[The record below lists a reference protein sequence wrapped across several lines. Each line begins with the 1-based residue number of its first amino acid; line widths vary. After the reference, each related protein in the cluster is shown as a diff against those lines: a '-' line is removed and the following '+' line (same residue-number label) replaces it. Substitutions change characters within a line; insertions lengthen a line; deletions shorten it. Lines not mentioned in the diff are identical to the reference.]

1 MTDLHD
7 ETGTAVVIV
16 GGVILGA
23 VTAWELAYARVPCI
37 LLESM
42 RFGQESTGKSA
53 AIVRMHYSNPQVV
66 RMALRSRQAFN
77 DIPELLGVDPVYNRT
92 GWIFLVDEH
101 DRENAITNRAMQTAE
116 GSHSVEVPLDE
127 LGEYLPG
134 LSLDGITYALFEE
147 DSGSADPSA
156 TTAAYVSAA
165 RRLGAYA
172 YEHAR
177 VTEILVEG
185 GAVKGVRVKGQ
196 VIACETVVLAAGGW
210 SPALARTAGVD
221 LPIRLTR
228 EQDVVFHTGAEAPP
242 PMSVSAQVDRTY
254 MRPLIEEGSS
264 LLLVGRGFP
273 KPYDY
278 VTTDDCNW
286 DLDQVFIDD
295 VRTRLTE
302 RFPALRELRLR
313 DGRVGLYSVTP
324 DWHPLL
330 GPVNEVEGL
339 HLATGGSGHC
349 FKLGPAIGAMVA
361 GTILGTPVD
370 CADIRDFRLGRFAA
384 GETFQSTYGGN
395 RA

>member
-7 ETGTAVVIV
+7 QTGTAVVVV
-16 GGVILGA
+16 GGGILGA
-23 VTAWELAYARVPCI
+23 VTAWELARARVPCI
-37 LLESM
+37 LFESM
-42 RFGQESTGKSA
+42 RFGHESTGKSA

-66 RMALRSRQAFN
+66 RMALRSRQAFI
-77 DIPELLGVDPVYNRT
+77 DIPEMLGADPVYNRT
-92 GWIFLVDEH
+92 GWIFLVDGH
-101 DRENAITNRAMQTAE
+101 DREHAITNRAMQTAE
-116 GSHSVEVPLDE
+116 GSRSVEVPLDE

-156 TTAAYVSAA
+156 TTAAYIAAA

-185 GAVKGVRVKGQ
+185 GSVKGVRVKGQ

-242 PMSVSAQVDRTY
+242 PCPSPRRSTAPTCARSSRRDRASCS
-254 MRPLIEEGSS
+254 PGGGS
-264 LLLVGRGFP
+264 RNR
-273 KPYDY
+273 
-278 VTTDDCNW
+278 TT
-286 DLDQVFIDD
+286 
-295 VRTRLTE
+295 TSPPT
-302 RFPALRELRLR
+302 
-313 DGRVGLYSVTP
+313 T
-324 DWHPLL
+324 
-330 GPVNEVEGL
+330 
-339 HLATGGSGHC
+339 ATGIS
-349 FKLGPAIGAMVA
+349 
-361 GTILGTPVD
+361 
-370 CADIRDFRLGRFAA
+370 IRCS
-384 GETFQSTYGGN
+384 STTSA